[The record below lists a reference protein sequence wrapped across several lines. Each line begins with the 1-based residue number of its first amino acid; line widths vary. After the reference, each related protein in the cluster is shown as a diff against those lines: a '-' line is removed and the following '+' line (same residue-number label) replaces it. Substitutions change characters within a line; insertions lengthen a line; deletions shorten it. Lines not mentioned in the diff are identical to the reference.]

1 MTQTTT
7 TESPKALFNLIVA
20 PNHATANAIAKQ
32 YDLSDVQ
39 FLDELEKK
47 LRLEDGGIKRGDS
60 LNAYLASV
68 DHTITLVALFD
79 QGWLASLLGNN
90 SAMSA
95 SVWRSVLSKLMG
107 HRSELQRNLLVIS
120 ADSLS
125 SNVRASVEAG
135 KTRVFAAGQRVPNEW
150 YPARPE
156 REKPVKKEKTP
167 IQQYVEKNL
176 KPRVHAKK
184 NGAPELVQVGLKRK
198 ANTPKPSPRRSH
210 NVLHDDLYLL
220 AKGHYGAFG
229 DSFALEKAQQII
241 SIHMGVPL
249 INIGDDII
257 VHHLFETLIKKSN
270 RGYWGGFTLLK
281 DVVHAGSRGAG
292 ALVDTL
298 VGHISLIPAIDA
310 KGVEVKQP
318 KANERLVALLHED
331 KDRAA
336 KMFPGT
342 KMNVERATVD
352 AD

>member
-20 PNHATANAIAKQ
+20 PNHATAKAIAKQ

-39 FLDELEKK
+39 FLDDLEKK
-47 LRLEDGGIKRGDS
+47 LRLEDGGLKRGDA
-60 LNAYLASV
+60 LNTYLASV

-79 QGWLASLLGNN
+79 HVWLSSLMGVN
-90 SAMSA
+90 SPMSV

-107 HRSELQRNLLVIS
+107 HRSEVQRNLLVIS
-120 ADSLS
+120 CDNLTG
-125 SNVRASVEAG
+125 NVRASVDAG
-135 KTRVFAAGQRVPNEW
+135 KTRVFNAGQRVPSEW

-156 REKPVKKEKTP
+156 REKPAKKEKTVL
-167 IQQYVEKNL
+167 QQHVDKNI

-184 NGAPELVQVGLKRK
+184 NGAPAHVQEALKRK
-198 ANTPKPSPRRSH
+198 ANPVKPSPRRSH

-220 AKGHYGAFG
+220 AQGHYGAFG
-229 DSFALEKAQQII
+229 DSYALEKAQQII

-249 INIGDDII
+249 INVGDSTI

-281 DVVHAGSRGAG
+281 DVVHAGGLGVG

-310 KGVEVKQP
+310 KGAEVAQP
-318 KANERLVALLHED
+318 KANERLVTLLHENPPAVE
-331 KDRAA
+331 K
-336 KMFPGT
+336 FPGT
-342 KMNVERATVD
+342 KMDVVQAT
-352 AD
+352 AEAN